1 MWNKAEELALEKF
14 PSVVGDIMS
23 SPVVTLDA
31 EVNVRDAALLMTDKR
46 IGSIVVTERGKPIG
60 IVTERDILERV
71 VGPCRDPCETKIKEI
86 MSSPLVTTSKE
97 TAILDAMRR
106 MRERGISRLVV
117 TDGGM
122 EGIVSEKDIIRA
134 VSIASLTSFST
145 LLKKR

>member
-1 MWNKAEELALEKF
+1 MEKF
-14 PSVVGDIMS
+14 PSIVADIMS
-23 SPVVTLDA
+23 SPVVTLDG
-31 EVNVRDAALLMTDKR
+31 EVNVRDAALLMTDRR
-46 IGSIVVTERGKPIG
+46 IGSIVVTERGQPIG
-60 IVTERDILERV
+60 IVTERDILERI
-71 VGPCRDPCETKIKEI
+71 VGPCRDPCETKMKEI

-97 TAILDAMRR
+97 TAILDAMRM

-145 LLKKR
+145 LLRKR